1 MAILGNTKATNL
13 TLLDGFVGNLNPVE
27 TGVYDLGTSSLKWR
41 TLYGNAESA
50 SAVKDNGNGTLTKFQ
65 YSASGMLSTSW
76 LGSWDGYTLKAI
88 TPANAV
94 KSGIGT
100 TAIGSDTKPVYWTG
114 SAFAAISS
122 YEGTAAT
129 ADKLTGFSSRSATM
143 GWGNQTG
150 SVITC
155 FSTPGG
161 GGWGFR
167 DNNPSSGQ
175 TSMTIDGTVYIK
187 EGAINVGDAIK
198 SITRNGTTFTYTTLW
213 GNTGTFDQ
221 QDSNTTSFTITA
233 NATDGIWDITG
244 TNGTNAVTYAVS
256 PYSSQ
261 QSKASFDT
269 GTTNPSRSDRLNYNG
284 YLYATKLYSGGTEV
298 LTSHQSLSGYIPKS
312 TLSGTYDIMY
322 SSAAST
328 PARLAANTSAT
339 KKFLRMTGTGSAGAA
354 PAWDTVSKSD
364 VGLGNVANL
373 DQSKAIKSI
382 TRNGTT
388 FTYTALDGTTGTF
401 SQQDNNTWTAMT
413 GATSSANGTV
423 GYVNAVPPKDGY
435 NTKYLRADGTW
446 AVPPDNNTTYST
458 ATTAANGLM
467 SSTDKKKLDDIGATD
482 TSSKIYI
489 IGATS
494 QVAAPETYSD
504 DQVYIENG
512 QLDANVVRVATH
524 VKLQY
529 NTTTNA
535 LDFVFV

>member
-65 YSASGMLSTSW
+65 YSASGMSSTSW

-100 TAIGSDTKPVYWTG
+100 TAIGSVTKPVYWTG

-129 ADKLTGFSSRSATM
+129 ADKLTGFSSRATNFT
-143 GWGNQTG
+143 WGNQTG
-150 SVITC
+150 TAITVMND
-155 FSTPGG
+155 SSGG
-161 GGWGFR
+161 SLGFR
-167 DNNPSSGQ
+167 KDNPASGQ
-175 TSMTIDGTVYIK
+175 MSMVIDGTVYIK
-187 EGAINVGDAIK
+187 EGAKNVGDAIT

-244 TNGTNAVTYAVS
+244 TNGTNAVTYAVG

-269 GTTNPSRSDRLNYNG
+269 STTNPTRSDRLNYNG
-284 YLYATKLYSGGTEV
+284 YLYATKLYSGGSAV
-298 LTSHQSLSGYIPKS
+298 LTS
-312 TLSGTYDIMY
+312 
-322 SSAAST
+322 
-328 PARLAANTSAT
+328 
-339 KKFLRMTGTGSAGAA
+339 
-354 PAWDTVSKSD
+354 VSKSD
-364 VGLGNVANL
+364 IGLGNVANL

-446 AVPPDNNTTYST
+446 TIPPNTNTWRPIQVNGTAALSDSTTTLNLKAGSNVTISNSSGTVTITATDTTYST

-467 SSTDKKKLDDIGATD
+467 SSTDKSKLDDIGATN
-482 TSSKIYI
+482 TSSKIYV
-489 IGATS
+489 IGATT
-494 QVAAPETYSD
+494 QVAAPKTYSD